1 MAVKQTFNKAPKL
14 KIVAAIA
21 NALSGSEEGELY
33 YDAATEKLNLRVDSG
48 WITFAID

>member
-1 MAVKQTFNKAPKL
+1 MAIKQNFVETPKV

-33 YDAATEKLNLRVDSG
+33 YDGATGKLNLRVDSG
-48 WITFAID
+48 WITFTKD